1 MRARQ
6 AHKLKALSVF
16 EMVVEV
22 AALFIDVRSGSDV
35 NERCAGVGWQ
45 DGRRRGEYDDA
56 RVLHG
61 RPE

>member
-1 MRARQ
+1 MRASQ
-6 AHKLKALSVF
+6 AHELKALSVF

-22 AALFIDVRSGSDV
+22 AALFIDVRSGPDV
-35 NERCAGVGWQ
+35 NGRCAGAGWQ

-56 RVLHG
+56 RIFDG